1 MASDNRT
8 KLDASNPFAKRPS
21 MFDLTDNM
29 AQEDDDNLRIEPQV
43 IERVVEIEKVV
54 EVAYPVTTD
63 ADGVTWVG
71 NIGMSQT
78 GLVIPQDITNDE
90 WVAFYSVI
98 SNVKQSIQF
107 IIGDWFAYGADKFKH
122 SYAQIAEAT
131 GYKESTVETFA
142 SVCRNVPRLTRV
154 NSLGFSHHRVVSTLA
169 PNRQIEALNHAVENQ
184 LSARDLQQYL
194 TEKKSRKSGVKKAVK
209 IVYNVIDKKEFNR
222 AKKADENERRKLAE
236 QLRAMAEQLE
246 RGE

>member
-1 MASDNRT
+1 MASDNRS
-8 KLDASNPFAKRPS
+8 KLEASDPFAKRPS

-29 AQEDDDNLRIEPQV
+29 AEGGVEPLRAEPQI

-54 EVAYPVTTD
+54 EVAHPVMTD

-78 GLVIPQDITNDE
+78 GLVIPQDITANE

-98 SNVKQSIQF
+98 SNIKQSIQF
-107 IIGDWFAYGADKFKH
+107 IIGDWFAYGADKFA
-122 SYAQIAEAT
+122 YTYEEIAQAT
-131 GYKESTVETFA
+131 GYKTSTVETFA

-154 NSLGFSHHRVVSTLA
+154 NSLGFSHHRIVSTLA
-169 PNRQIEALNHAVENQ
+169 PAKQIEALNHAVENQ
-184 LSARDLQQYL
+184 LSARDLQEYL
-194 TEKKSRKSGVKKAVK
+194 TEKKSRKTSSKKSPR
-209 IVYNVIDKKEFNR
+209 IIYNVIDKKEFNR